1 MLTCKR
7 FLQELNDYLEE
18 TLDPQVRSDLQRHIN
33 ECPNCWVICNT
44 TEKTL
49 KIFKGMETKAVPTG
63 IQERLMAALQ
73 RRIDEKGPICEKKTE
88 A

>member
-49 KIFKGMETKAVPTG
+49 KIFKGMDAKAVPAG

-73 RRIDEKGPICEKKTE
+73 KRIDEKGPICGKKNE
-88 A
+88 V